1 MPNKSLDVT
10 TRPNNVVVN
19 VGFDGSVGWLQGP
32 RGIRDLGGAQ
42 LAQAA
47 RDADFYSE
55 LHLREQYP
63 EMAVAG
69 RGKVGERDAYVIVSR
84 ISDRRIERLYFDVQ
98 TGLLLRV
105 NALTETPLARLPEE
119 TVFEDYRDVD
129 GVKIPFT
136 VRVSYVDPFIG
147 WTRKLAEVKHN
158 VNVEDSK
165 FDKPAPKK

>member
-1 MPNKSLDVT
+1 MGHEGRRRASGEDA
-10 TRPNNVVVN
+10 RP
-19 VGFDGSVGWLQGP
+19 DGTAAWLQGP

-47 RDADFYSE
+47 RDADFYGE

-69 RGKVGERDAYVIVSR
+69 KEKVGERDAYVIVSR
-84 ISDRRIERLYFDVQ
+84 VSEKRIERLYFDAQ

-105 NALTETPLARLPEE
+105 NALTQTPLARLPEE
-119 TVFEDYRDVD
+119 TVYEDYREVD

-136 VRVSYVDPFIG
+136 VRASYVDPFIG
-147 WTRKLAEVKHN
+147 WTRKLTEVKHN
-158 VNVEDSK
+158 VEVDDSK
-165 FDKPAPKK
+165 FAKPAPKK